1 MKPQFTFM
9 ELIIIL
15 IFLPKRMS
23 ILAKERGRSSSAW
36 TLAAIG
42 SLLGGEFLIMLL
54 WFVIYTIGVIL
65 FSWPANIERQPV
77 TFAVYVTALVGGLVC
92 ADLVRRRLMSKP
104 IVRHDVKQWGG
115 ILS

>member
-1 MKPQFTFM
+1 M

-15 IFLPKRMS
+15 TFLPKRMN
-23 ILAKERGRSSSAW
+23 ILARERGRSGVAW

-42 SLLGGEFLIMLL
+42 ALLGGEFLIMLT
-54 WFVIYTIGVIL
+54 WIAIYMVGVIL
-65 FSWPANIERQPV
+65 WEWPADIKKQPATYV
-77 TFAVYVTALVGGLVC
+77 VYIIALVGGLVC

-104 IVRHDVKQWGG
+104 IIRHDVKQWGG